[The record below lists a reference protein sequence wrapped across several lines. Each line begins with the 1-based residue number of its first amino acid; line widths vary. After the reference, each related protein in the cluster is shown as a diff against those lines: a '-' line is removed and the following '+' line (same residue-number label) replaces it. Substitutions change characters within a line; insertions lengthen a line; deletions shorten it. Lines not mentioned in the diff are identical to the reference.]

1 MNVLQEIAEAINEAC
16 GGFSDSTSHR
26 DMFRRVADSIE
37 KRARKFPDFNQG
49 ASVSRDLNN
58 KLNDRS

>member
-26 DMFRRVADSIE
+26 DMFRRVADAID
-37 KRARKFPDFNQG
+37 KRARKHPDYNQG
-49 ASVSRDLNN
+49 QAVSRDLLN
-58 KLNDRS
+58 KLSDR